1 MTVLVFNELTAP
13 MLSWV
18 LSGADNKDY
27 GSYVTIDIFR
37 DDTAVISTNTLFA
50 RSMEMDVDSDG
61 KSHSASIPASSISG
75 LASAIDEGD
84 MLTINVDD
92 EKDVVYVS
100 CGSTT
105 ITLDN
110 MFDVTPQVPHIAGS
124 DTIASVSSAYDVIE
138 ALGTAAK
145 LSPASGSIHL
155 DSTADNLSV
164 SVVSDGMESKEVFP
178 STVVGDDEYHAMVSS
193 KKLSALNALK
203 KIDLVDS
210 LSIKQEQGALSFV
223 FPINDPSTEATR
235 LEMAVPTIPEFFSEV
250 DSPCDEDIT
259 EFAAVGKTDIKTV
272 LSPLTAVVKNAV
284 VEIDTSSGT
293 TNGVALA
300 VKEKG
305 AAAKTVVMDAA
316 VSSTATVSVPLT
328 MVMTALRNISTSQ
341 VILGVV
347 NFEDSQW
354 LTMMPSH
361 DDDEDTGADL
371 VIALQEITAYPP
383 LV

>member
-50 RSMEMDVDSDG
+50 RSMEMDVESDG

-223 FPINDPSTEATR
+223 FPIDDPSTEATR

-305 AAAKTVVMDAA
+305 ATAKTVVMDAA

-371 VIALQEITAYPP
+371 VIALQEITA
-383 LV
+383 

>member
-1 MTVLVFNELTAP
+1 
-13 MLSWV
+13 
-18 LSGADNKDY
+18 
-27 GSYVTIDIFR
+27 
-37 DDTAVISTNTLFA
+37 
-50 RSMEMDVDSDG
+50 
-61 KSHSASIPASSISG
+61 
-75 LASAIDEGD
+75 
-84 MLTINVDD
+84 
-92 EKDVVYVS
+92 
-100 CGSTT
+100 
-105 ITLDN
+105 
-110 MFDVTPQVPHIAGS
+110 
-124 DTIASVSSAYDVIE
+124 
-138 ALGTAAK
+138 
-145 LSPASGSIHL
+145 
-155 DSTADNLSV
+155 
-164 SVVSDGMESKEVFP
+164 
-178 STVVGDDEYHAMVSS
+178 
-193 KKLSALNALK
+193 
-203 KIDLVDS
+203 
-210 LSIKQEQGALSFV
+210 
-223 FPINDPSTEATR
+223 
-235 LEMAVPTIPEFFSEV
+235 MAVPTIPEFFSEV

-305 AAAKTVVMDAA
+305 ATAKTVVMDAA

-371 VIALQEITAYPP
+371 VIALQEIAA
-383 LV
+383 

>member
-92 EKDVVYVS
+92 DKDVVYVS

-223 FPINDPSTEATR
+223 FPIDDPSTEATR

-316 VSSTATVSVPLT
+316 VSSTATISVPLT

-371 VIALQEITAYPP
+371 VIALQEITA
-383 LV
+383 

>member
-223 FPINDPSTEATR
+223 FPIDDPSTEATR
-235 LEMAVPTIPEFFSEV
+235 LEMAVPTIPEFFSET

-371 VIALQEITAYPP
+371 VIALQEITA
-383 LV
+383 

>member
-223 FPINDPSTEATR
+223 FPIDDPSTEATR

-371 VIALQEITAYPP
+371 VIALQEITA
-383 LV
+383 

>member
-50 RSMEMDVDSDG
+50 RSMEMDVESDG

-223 FPINDPSTEATR
+223 FPIDDPSTEATR

-371 VIALQEITAYPP
+371 VIALQEITA
-383 LV
+383 

>member
-50 RSMEMDVDSDG
+50 RSMEMDVESDG

-92 EKDVVYVS
+92 DKDVVYVS

-223 FPINDPSTEATR
+223 FPIDDPSTEATR

-371 VIALQEITAYPP
+371 VIALQDITA
-383 LV
+383 

>member
-50 RSMEMDVDSDG
+50 RSMEMDVESDG

-223 FPINDPSTEATR
+223 FPIDDPSTEATR

-316 VSSTATVSVPLT
+316 VSSTATISVPLT

-371 VIALQEITAYPP
+371 VIALQEITA
-383 LV
+383 

>member
-50 RSMEMDVDSDG
+50 RSMEMDVESDG

-178 STVVGDDEYHAMVSS
+178 STVVGDDEYHVMVSS

-223 FPINDPSTEATR
+223 FPIDDPSTEATR

-293 TNGVALA
+293 TNG
-300 VKEKG
+300 
-305 AAAKTVVMDAA
+305 A
-316 VSSTATVSVPLT
+316 VSYTHLT
-328 MVMTALRNISTSQ
+328 LPTN
-341 VILGVV
+341 
-347 NFEDSQW
+347 
-354 LTMMPSH
+354 
-361 DDDEDTGADL
+361 
-371 VIALQEITAYPP
+371 
-383 LV
+383 

>member
-50 RSMEMDVDSDG
+50 RSMEMDVESDG

-223 FPINDPSTEATR
+223 FPIDDPSTEATR

-316 VSSTATVSVPLT
+316 VSSTATVGVPLT

-371 VIALQEITAYPP
+371 VIALQEITA
-383 LV
+383 

>member
-223 FPINDPSTEATR
+223 FPIDDPSTEATR

-354 LTMMPSH
+354 LTMMSSH

-371 VIALQEITAYPP
+371 VIALQEITA
-383 LV
+383 

>member
-84 MLTINVDD
+84 MLTIDVDD

-223 FPINDPSTEATR
+223 FPIDDPSTEATR

-371 VIALQEITAYPP
+371 VIALQEITA
-383 LV
+383 

>member
-50 RSMEMDVDSDG
+50 RSMEMDVESDG

-316 VSSTATVSVPLT
+316 VSSTATISVPLT

-371 VIALQEITAYPP
+371 VIALQEITA
-383 LV
+383 

>member
-50 RSMEMDVDSDG
+50 RSMEMDVESDG

-371 VIALQEITAYPP
+371 VIALQEITA
-383 LV
+383 